1 MFSIFSLL
9 VERMA
14 HSENWNNDKSIKC
27 MTKTPD
33 HHIKCLDI
41 TYTGRADCQHC
52 ALHKKDILAKIDVIK
67 NQNILKRIAQFDY
80 AKKSVVYVEN
90 CPAEFMY
97 VVRRGL
103 VKLEETLDDGSTR
116 IVRVVRKGSIAGLE
130 TFLDNGQRYDQ
141 TAITLQDSELCRIP
155 YDVVSTLLKN
165 EPEFLE
171 SVLNE
176 WHQHIAASNK
186 VIVEF
191 STGALRHRL
200 ARVLLMLVKEANHN
214 QLVEIEMLHID
225 DLAALTG
232 VARESVSRI
241 ISEFKRDGLLIKSGV
256 GKMRFDEAAL
266 REITGNGMEK
276 VK

>member
-1 MFSIFSLL
+1 
-9 VERMA
+9 MA
-14 HSENWNNDKSIKC
+14 HSENWNNHKSIKC

-33 HHIKCLDI
+33 HIKCLDI
-41 TYTGRADCQHC
+41 SYTGRADCQHC
-52 ALHKKDILAKIDVIK
+52 ALHKEDILAKIDVIK
-67 NQNILKRIAQFDY
+67 YEYLLKRIAQFDY
-80 AKKSVVYVEN
+80 VKKAVVYVEN
-90 CPAEFMY
+90 SPAEFMY

-141 TAITLQDSELCRIP
+141 TAIALQDSELCRIP
-155 YDVVSTLLKN
+155 YDVVNTLLKN

-176 WHQHIAASNK
+176 WHQHIEASNK

-191 STGALRHRL
+191 STGTLKHRL

-214 QLVEIEMLHID
+214 HLVEIEMLHID

-241 ISEFKRDGLLIKSGV
+241 ISEFKREGLLIKSGV

-266 REITGNGMEK
+266 RNIAEINQ
-276 VK
+276 